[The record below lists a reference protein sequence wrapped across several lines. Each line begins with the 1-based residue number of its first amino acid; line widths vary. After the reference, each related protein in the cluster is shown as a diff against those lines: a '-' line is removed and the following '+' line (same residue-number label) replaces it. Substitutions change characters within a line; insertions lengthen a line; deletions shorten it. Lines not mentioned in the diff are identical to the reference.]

1 MEVKN
6 IKRIVE
12 PIVVVL
18 ALLFVY
24 FVSSSHF
31 FRLDLTE
38 EKRYSISDNTK
49 ELLSNLDDKVEV
61 TVYLDGDLNSGFLQL
76 KKATKEMLDEFKV
89 YADDKLVY
97 KFENPADAKSAKAR
111 EKKFAELESRGLRR
125 IPVYDKDAEG
135 NPIMRVVFPW
145 AEIKV
150 KNSRRAVNL
159 LKNIPGRSAEE
170 NLNMSAQNLEYEL
183 TNALRVL
190 TVKEVTKVAFLEGH
204 GELNEAYTYSIAETL
219 REYYQIDYGSIIE
232 SPDELDGYA
241 AMIVAGPTQKFSEKD
256 KYVLDQYLMKGG
268 KILWLVDGARV
279 ALDSLTTASETASIP
294 LDVNLSD
301 QLFRYGVRI
310 NPVLLQDVQCTKIPV
325 NMSREGDQPDF
336 KPVPWYYSPL
346 LLANPYHSVSK
357 SITPVKTQF
366 ASSLDFVGDSTKL
379 RKTELL
385 VTSAST
391 HIQNVPSIVSMKIIE
406 VEKTGY
412 YFNRRNQIVAAAIEG
427 EFTSVFKNRMIP
439 QGVKTNV
446 KTIEQSKPTKIIVV
460 ADADVIKND
469 VQGYGENFMPV
480 KLGYDN
486 YMNQQFGNS
495 DFVLNAVNY
504 LTDDSGWME
513 LRGREIKLRLL
524 NKAYTIGQRTFWQV
538 FNVALPLVLLAI
550 FGVIYLIWRKRRYA

>member
-1 MEVKN
+1 MEIKN
-6 IKRIVE
+6 TKKIIE

-18 ALLFVY
+18 VLLLVY
-24 FVSSSHF
+24 FISSSHF

-89 YADDKLVY
+89 YAGDKLVY
-97 KFENPADAKSAKAR
+97 KFENPSDAKSAKAR
-111 EKKFAELESRGLRR
+111 EKKFADLESRGLRR

-135 NPIMRVVFPW
+135 NPIMRVIFPW
-145 AEIKV
+145 AEIKT

-159 LKNIPGRSAEE
+159 LKNVPGRSAEE

-190 TVKEVTKVAFLEGH
+190 TVKEITKIAFLEGH

-232 SPDELDGYA
+232 NPDELDDYA

-325 NMSREGDQPDF
+325 NVSREGDQPDF
-336 KPVPWYYSPL
+336 KPAPWYYSPL

-357 SITPVKTQF
+357 GITPVKTQF
-366 ASSLDFVGDSTKL
+366 ASSIDFVGDSTKL
-379 RKTELL
+379 KKTELL

-391 HIQNVPSIVSMKIIE
+391 HIQSVPSIVSMDIIR
-406 VEKTGY
+406 VEKSGY

-469 VQGYGENFMPV
+469 VQGYGENIMPV

-538 FNVALPLVLLAI
+538 FNVALPLVLLAV
-550 FGVIYLIWRKRRYA
+550 FGVIYLFWRKRKYA